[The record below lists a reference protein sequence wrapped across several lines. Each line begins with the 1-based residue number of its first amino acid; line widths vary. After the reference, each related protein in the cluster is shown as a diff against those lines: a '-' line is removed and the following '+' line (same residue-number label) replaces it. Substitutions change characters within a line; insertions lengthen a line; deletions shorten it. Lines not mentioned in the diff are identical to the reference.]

1 MILTKRVRLKPTPE
15 QLMLFNKSAGAA
27 RRAYNYV
34 LDEKERVYQEYLN
47 NDKQGTR
54 TITVGEIRKN
64 ITKLKHSTH
73 LWLNEVGVNVVKRAA
88 INADDAYKKFFK
100 GQADKPHKKSKYRDS
115 LSFYVNYETLSKDN
129 EGFRG
134 EKIGFVKTAEPL
146 PDIPSD
152 KKYSNPYI
160 SFDGKYWYLTVGY
173 EVPEKEV
180 SHTGEIVGID
190 LGVENLATCSNG
202 KVYENINK
210 TIKVKKLKKK
220 LKREQRK
227 LSRMIGSNISS
238 YNKNRKPIYIKP
250 LSECKNIQ
258 KQKKVIK
265 LIYRTLAN
273 IRNNYMHQVTTE
285 IVKSLPSR
293 VVMENLNVNGMM
305 KNKYLA
311 EAIAEQ
317 QFYQFNKTMKYKC
330 ELYGIIFVEA
340 DRFYAS
346 SKICSHCGH
355 KKNDLQLSDR
365 TYVCP
370 HCGYIINRD
379 LNASVNLAKYQ
390 TK

>member
-1 MILTKRVRLKPTPE
+1 M
-15 QLMLFNKSAGAA
+15 
-27 RRAYNYV
+27 

-73 LWLNEVGVNVVKRAA
+73 LWLNEVGVNVVKQAA
-88 INADDAYKKFFK
+88 RNADNAYKNFFN
-100 GQADKPHKKSKYRDS
+100 GQADKPRKKSKYRDS

-202 KVYENINK
+202 KVNENIKK
-210 TIKVKKLKKK
+210 TIKVNKLKKK

>member
-1 MILTKRVRLKPTPE
+1 MLTKKVRLKPTPE
-15 QLMLFNKSAGAA
+15 QLILFNKSAGAA
-27 RRAYNYV
+27 RWAYNYV
-34 LDEKERVYQEYLN
+34 LDEKERVYQEYLDN
-47 NDKQGTR
+47 NKQGAR

-73 LWLNEVGVNVVKRAA
+73 LWLNEVGVNVVKQAA
-88 INADDAYKKFFK
+88 RNADDAYTRFFK
-100 GQADKPHKKSKYRDS
+100 GQADKPHKKSKYRDR

-134 EKIGFVKTAEPL
+134 EKIGFVKTSEPL

-152 KKYSNPYI
+152 KKYSKPYI
-160 SFDGKYWYLTVGY
+160 SFDGKYWYLTIGY
-173 EVPEKEV
+173 EVPKKEV
-180 SHTGEIVGID
+180 SHTGEIIGID
-190 LGVENLATCSNG
+190 LGIENLATCSNG

-210 TIKVKKLKKK
+210 TIRVKKLKKK

-227 LSRMIGSNISS
+227 LSRMINNNISS
-238 YNKNRKPIYIKP
+238 YDKNRKPIYIKP

-265 LIYRTLAN
+265 LIYRTLTN

-293 VVMENLNVNGMM
+293 VVMENLNVKGMM

-317 QFYQFNKTMKYKC
+317 KFCQFKETMKYKC
-330 ELYGIIFVEA
+330 ELYGIVFVEA

-365 TYVCP
+365 KYVCP
-370 HCGYIINRD
+370 HCGHIINRD
-379 LNASVNLAKYQ
+379 LNASINLAKYQ

>member
-73 LWLNEVGVNVVKRAA
+73 LWLNEVGVNVVKQAA
-88 INADDAYKKFFK
+88 RNADNAYKNFFN
-100 GQADKPHKKSKYRDS
+100 GQADKPRKKSKYRDS

>member
-88 INADDAYKKFFK
+88 INADNAYKKFFN
-100 GQADKPHKKSKYRDS
+100 GQADKPRKKSKYRDS